1 MVNPPRTERH
11 MPHSPQAVT
20 PPASTETGAND
31 ALLRLVADS
40 VTALM
45 AYYSLPGLRCQ
56 FANQAY
62 AAYNGHTT
70 QSILGL
76 TMGQAIGDKA
86 WRAIQPYVTQSLGG
100 EHAKYTREQ
109 SLPNITLRAPH
120 AVS

>member
-1 MVNPPRTERH
+1 
-11 MPHSPQAVT
+11 
-20 PPASTETGAND
+20 
-31 ALLRLVADS
+31 
-40 VTALM
+40 M

-86 WRAIQPYVTQSLGG
+86 WRAIQPDVTLAMQGRPWARSC
-100 EHAKYTREQ
+100 
-109 SLPNITLRAPH
+109 
-120 AVS
+120 